1 MLKIQQEQLKA
12 IPLTL
17 GIALLSVTAAP
28 ASAQSVLERGMTSS
42 PNLPYNY
49 SGGVVVQPVY
59 PNPVSQ
65 PQAAPF
71 VYGSPIPAPVPVNP
85 ATGQIPSNTTNTSN
99 NYYSYPD
106 PYYSGRGRVDNS
118 TLINPTLVNPRIN
131 DSTLV
136 NPVIINDSG
145 YQVPLRRERSLIFVG
160 PH

>member
-1 MLKIQQEQLKA
+1 MLKIQPEQLKI
-12 IPLTL
+12 IPLSL
-17 GIALLSVTAAP
+17 GMALLCATTAP
-28 ASAQSVLERGMTSS
+28 ASAQSVLQRGMVSS

-49 SGGVVVQPVY
+49 PGGVVAQPLY

-65 PQAAPF
+65 PQPF
-71 VYGSPIPAPVPVNP
+71 IYGSPIPAPVPVNP
-85 ATGQIPSNTTNTSN
+85 VNSN

-131 DSTLV
+131 DSTLI
-136 NPVIINDSG
+136 NPTIINDSG
-145 YQVPLRRERSLIFVG
+145 YGVPVRRERSLIFIG